1 MSHYSMC
8 LVLYQARSK
17 CCIIV
22 TYFPQSSPG
31 KVNIKL
37 EQMIQY

>member
-1 MSHYSMC
+1 MC

-17 CCIIV
+17 YYVIV
-22 TYFPQSSPG
+22 IYFPQSSPG